1 MLKINKNL
9 NTEIATLQ
17 EEKLNLSGGI
27 VECIKFENRLLF
39 SKTPSLKNL
48 NIIEFGCGIFPACF
62 GLSNKSMPNIYI
74 ASDPSKKLI
83 NVAKSIDSRPL
94 YKIFDLEK
102 KLKIKGKKFDIIIL
116 KGVLHHL
123 KYPQNALK
131 KVSKI
136 LKYNGVIIVSEPNLS
151 SIVANLMKWI
161 LKFFFKINMEA
172 SPYGQL
178 KQSKIRSCFN
188 KANLDIISEWYV
200 SLIAFPLTGSHGR
213 IPILPDK
220 KIIFI
225 ILLAIEKQISKI
237 LNKFILLAKIS
248 HFKVNFIV
256 KKRN

>member
-1 MLKINKNL
+1 MLKNL
-9 NTEIATLQ
+9 NTEIATLS

-39 SKTPSLKNL
+39 SRTPSLKNF
-48 NIIEFGCGIFPACF
+48 NIIEFGCGVFPACF
-62 GLSNKSMPNIYI
+62 GLPNKSMPNIYV

-83 NVAKSIDSRPL
+83 NVAKKIDSRPF

-102 KLKIKGKKFDIIIL
+102 KLKIKGKFDIIIL

-136 LKYNGVIIVSEPNLS
+136 LKNHGVIIVSEPNRS

-161 LKFFFKINMEA
+161 LNFFFKISMEA

-178 KQSKIRSCFN
+178 KQQKIRLCFN
-188 KANLDIISEWYV
+188 KANLDIVCEWYV
-200 SLIAFPLTGSHGR
+200 SLIAFPLTGAHGR

-220 KIIFI
+220 KIIFN

-256 KKRN
+256 KKRD

>member
-1 MLKINKNL
+1 MLKNL
-9 NTEIATLQ
+9 NTEIATLS

-39 SKTPSLKNL
+39 SRTPSLKNF
-48 NIIEFGCGIFPACF
+48 NIIEFGCGVFPACF
-62 GLSNKSMPNIYI
+62 GLPNKSMPNIYV

-83 NVAKSIDSRPL
+83 NVAKKIDSRPF

-102 KLKIKGKKFDIIIL
+102 KLKIKGKFDIIIL

-123 KYPQNALK
+123 KYPQNSLK

-136 LKYNGVIIVSEPNLS
+136 LKNNGVIIVSEPNRS

-161 LKFFFKINMEA
+161 LNFFFKISLEA

-178 KQSKIRSCFN
+178 KQEKIRSCFN
-188 KANLDIISEWYV
+188 KANLDIVCEWYV
-200 SLIAFPLTGSHGR
+200 SLIAFPLTGAHGR

>member
-1 MLKINKNL
+1 
-9 NTEIATLQ
+9 
-17 EEKLNLSGGI
+17 
-27 VECIKFENRLLF
+27 
-39 SKTPSLKNL
+39 
-48 NIIEFGCGIFPACF
+48 
-62 GLSNKSMPNIYI
+62 MPNIYV

-83 NVAKSIDSRPL
+83 NVAKKIDSRPF

-102 KLKIKGKKFDIIIL
+102 KLKIKGKFDIIIL

-123 KYPQNALK
+123 KCPQNALK

-161 LKFFFKINMEA
+161 LKFFFKISMEA

-178 KQSKIRSCFN
+178 KQQKIRLCFN
-188 KANLDIISEWYV
+188 KANLDIVCEWYV
-200 SLIAFPLTGSHGR
+200 SLIAFPLTGAHGR

-256 KKRN
+256 KKRD

>member
-1 MLKINKNL
+1 MLKNL
-9 NTEIATLQ
+9 NTEIATLS

-39 SKTPSLKNL
+39 SKTPSLKNF
-48 NIIEFGCGIFPACF
+48 NIIEFGCGVFPACF
-62 GLSNKSMPNIYI
+62 GLPNKSMPNIYV

-83 NVAKSIDSRPL
+83 NVAKKIDSRPF

-102 KLKIKGKKFDIIIL
+102 KIKIKSKFDIIIL

-123 KYPQNALK
+123 KYPQNGLK

-136 LKYNGVIIVSEPNLS
+136 LKNNGVIIVSEPNRS

-161 LKFFFKINMEA
+161 LNFFFKISLEA

-178 KQSKIRSCFN
+178 KQEKIRSCFN
-188 KANLDIISEWYV
+188 KANLDIVCEWYV
-200 SLIAFPLTGSHGR
+200 SLIAFPLTGAHGR